1 MTRRVILA
9 VFVSALSVSMLWPKW
24 KEEEQQ
30 YLDTQFRTIQEQVQ
44 ALTTQV
50 QTLNGHVAE
59 LRQNQAQ
66 LQSIITRQQRA
77 LQDLEQL
84 VSSMRISGEE
94 NFTGLKTAVTQ
105 LRADTQKSFDI
116 ITGRMAPEPAPARG
130 STSTPAP
137 QGYVTDVKGNIVMV
151 DIGSAKGIRG
161 GARLALFKAT
171 DPNTRVGVLE
181 VTDVVDAGNSRA
193 QVVTL
198 NPGVRVEFS
207 DIVRV
212 E

>member
-44 ALTTQV
+44 ALTNQL

-94 NFTGLKTAVTQ
+94 NFTGLKNAITQ
-105 LRADTQKSFDI
+105 ARTETQQSIKELMGRPAQPPPDTGPGRAAQV
-116 ITGRMAPEPAPARG
+116 
-130 STSTPAP
+130 
-137 QGYVTDVKGNIVMV
+137 QGYVTDVKGNIVLV
-151 DIGSAKGIRG
+151 DLGSAKGIRS
-161 GARLALFKAT
+161 GARLGLFKAT

-181 VTDVVDAGNSRA
+181 VTDVVDAANSRA

-198 NPGVRVEFS
+198 NPGVRVDFG
-207 DIVRV
+207 DTVRV